1 MLHPNFRLP
10 LLWCILL
17 FGGLHYFL
25 MASESEAPAI
35 SWDNDTIVIDKVVNL
50 NGQNVNLKE
59 NNVLRFTKNGLI
71 TNGTLTG
78 NNSNIEASNA
88 LRIFSK
94 IVIAGS
100 WKVEKIYS
108 KWMTFSTNA
117 LTNSTCLQN
126 LCNLTSAQHQGTI
139 YLSNRTFN
147 VAVAEND
154 AAVMTLNSNTN
165 LVIDGL
171 IKLKGNDFKFYNIV
185 RIKNVENVKVSGGG
199 SIQGDIL
206 THTGTEGEWGMGI
219 GIYSS
224 KNITIQNLT
233 ITNCWGDCIYIG
245 QTKIAPEHY
254 SENVLIENVI
264 CKDGRRQGLSLTA
277 GKDITIKD
285 CTFEGTGTIKYTAPG
300 AGVDIEPNIINAVIQ
315 NVTLE
320 NYKFL
325 NNTNKPGDLRFFR
338 INENCNVN
346 VINCDF
352 KDWVTFMKPSY
363 NITFRNCTIPK
374 IEPGKCDMSYIKFI
388 DCQLGE

>member
-1 MLHPNFRLP
+1 MESILAKILP
-10 LLWCILL
+10 
-17 FGGLHYFL
+17 
-25 MASESEAPAI
+25 
-35 SWDNDTIVIDKVVNL
+35 
-50 NGQNVNLKE
+50 
-59 NNVLRFTKNGLI
+59 
-71 TNGTLTG
+71 
-78 NNSNIEASNA
+78 
-88 LRIFSK
+88 SK
-94 IVIAGS
+94 ISLSPIAG
-100 WKVEKIYS
+100 
-108 KWMTFSTNA
+108 
-117 LTNSTCLQN
+117 
-126 LCNLTSAQHQGTI
+126 
-139 YLSNRTFN
+139 
-147 VAVAEND
+147 
-154 AAVMTLNSNTN
+154 
-165 LVIDGL
+165 
-171 IKLKGNDFKFYNIV
+171 
-185 RIKNVENVKVSGGG
+185 
-199 SIQGDIL
+199 
-206 THTGTEGEWGMGI
+206 
-219 GIYSS
+219 
-224 KNITIQNLT
+224 
-233 ITNCWGDCIYIG
+233 GDCIYIG

-300 AGVDIEPNIINAVIQ
+300 AGVDIEPNIMNAVVQ

-320 NYKFL
+320 NCKFL